1 MEDLSGQIIKGYEL
15 HEMIGA
21 GGFGAVYRAHQAIVD
36 REVAIKIILPHYASQ
51 ADFIRRFESE
61 AHLVARLEHIHIVP
75 LYDYWRDPSGAY
87 LIMRW
92 LRGGSLQ
99 GHIKKFGAWSPELA
113 AHLLDQIAAALM
125 VSHRHKVIHRD
136 LKPANILLDEDHN
149 AYLTDFGIAK
159 DLGGGDSRD
168 EGGVIGSPAYMS
180 PEQIR
185 SGPITPQTDIYG
197 LGMVMYEVLTGEQ
210 PFAGTTASDLII
222 KQLGQ
227 PLPELRELRSDL
239 PGDLNRVLQKA
250 TAKDPTARYL
260 DALSF
265 AKEFRRAIGEKSH
278 IGEAGTLGTWIDVE
292 DSDEIFISISDSTT
306 RLQITG
312 EMLGLTIPL
321 EISNPYKGLKAFQE
335 ADADDFFGREIL
347 IQHLIHRMNEK
358 HSLAHF
364 LAVVGPSGSGKS
376 SVVKAG
382 VLPAL
387 RKNAIPGSSRWFVAE
402 MTPSSD
408 PIGELETALLRIAAE
423 PPPDM
428 AHRLRDTS
436 NGLLELLPEVL
447 PDYPNCDFLLVIDQF
462 EEVFTQVEKEVD
474 RAHFLDSLRI
484 ASSAPNIPFRVV
496 ITLRADFYDRPLLYP
511 EFGALVRERT
521 EVVLPLST
529 EELERAI
536 AGPAERIGMNVEAAL
551 IASIIADVREEPGTL
566 PLLQYALTEVFERRQ
581 GKTLTLEAYQ
591 VSGGALG
598 ALARRAEDLFME
610 MPEDEQLAT
619 RQLFMRLVTLGEG
632 TEDTR
637 RRARWAEMISMSGD
651 AELVRHVLEKF
662 AKFRLFTLDND
673 PQTREPTVEVAHE
686 ALIRQWRRLREWLD
700 DSREDLRMQRR
711 LTSATEEWLNQKKD
725 PSFLANG
732 VRLQQF
738 EALANSG
745 RLALTQQ
752 EIEYIQSSVTEHQRQ
767 MEAEKNRQERELAL
781 VKQGRDRLRVLLI
794 GASVAA
800 IVTLILAIFA
810 FNQRSVA
817 RDNEAQ
823 AKSNERRAIAESN
836 LRATAQAET
845 QVERDQAL
853 ANESRLL
860 ANLSLQQLAVDPVA
874 ALDLSLRALPSVSTP
889 RPYVPQAEFA
899 LTRALQV
906 SMERAYL
913 QAFEGSIRGVAFDNG
928 QIAVGGSGLIL
939 VEDQLKS
946 DSVTSLTGHE
956 RTVQGVEWGP
966 NHQLLSYDD
975 QTVRAWQNGTLINTY
990 TADQQ
995 VLCATWQP
1003 TADVIAICAGQ
1014 NLFIWAPATN
1024 TVADVHLFNAP
1035 IQANSAAWS
1044 PNGRWLAAWDS
1055 TAPGAAPSTVIIW
1068 DSQSGEIVVENNAAH
1083 TNTINS
1089 AAWSPDS
1096 QTFVTVSAD
1105 FTAQIWQTNTDPV
1118 ALTGHIGN
1126 IVGVRFVDDTRF
1138 VTWGEDG
1145 TARLWNTA
1153 GEALATFGGGT
1164 VAINMIYPS
1173 PDSSKILLALNDGT
1187 GEIWDIA
1194 SAALVTALR
1203 DLTSVIQTAT
1213 WRDENGLATGNADSQ
1228 IRIWNAT
1235 TGRQINSLLGHQ
1247 GRLVGLRWLDSQQLQ
1262 SYSQDGSLRIWR
1274 VFDANDV
1281 PQGRGIELV
1290 LAGHTNR
1297 IENAEWL
1304 DDNTIISNGRDGTA
1318 RKWSLDTGAS
1328 LVLENESGDPR
1339 SIVWNP
1345 DANRVLAYVPDA
1357 DGKIWD
1363 LATQTALLD
1372 IPGPIFNALWLDEGI
1387 LITRQ
1392 TGETLLINP
1401 DDGQRIVGLEG
1412 HTAPVNDA
1420 QVYGTTLATA
1430 GADSMIY
1437 LWDLSQADGGLI
1449 APTLALSTDGR
1460 QPVRLQWS
1468 ADGTRLL
1475 SGGFNGDVRLWDAKT
1490 GEVLLFLTENQEFP
1504 ARSVRFS
1511 PDEQYIAAPVG
1522 EAVFVWNMA
1531 GELIWQT
1538 NAHNDSVLGLD
1549 WYQNGDTLRL
1559 LTWGADGTAR
1569 LWDFPS
1575 GVEVLRLTDTDG
1587 ISEAGFNSTG
1597 TQIMTAGRSGTILVW
1612 QAWPNVDAAIADAES
1627 CCRTRP
1633 LSEEQKA
1640 AFNIAE

>member
-1 MEDLSGQIIKGYEL
+1 MEDLSGQLIKGYEL

-36 REVAIKIILPHYASQ
+36 REVAIKIILPNYASQ
-51 ADFIRRFESE
+51 PDFIRRFESE
-61 AHLVARLEHIHIVP
+61 AQLVARLEHLHIVP

-99 GHIKKFGAWSPELA
+99 GHIKKYGAWPPEEA

-125 VSHRHKVIHRD
+125 VSHRHHVIHRD
-136 LKPANILLDEDHN
+136 LKPANILLDEDGN

-159 DLGGGDSRD
+159 DLGGDDGRD
-168 EGGVIGSPAYMS
+168 DTGVIGSPAYMS

-185 SGPITPQTDIYG
+185 SGAITPQTDIYG

-210 PFAGTTASDLII
+210 PFAGATASDLIF

-227 PLPELRELRSDL
+227 PLPELRELKADL

-250 TAKDPTARYL
+250 TAKDPMDRYL
-260 DALSF
+260 DALGF
-265 AKEFRRAIGEKSH
+265 AKEFRRAIGEKTRTT
-278 IGEAGTLGTWIDVE
+278 EMGTWIDVDNSE
-292 DSDEIFISISDSTT
+292 EILFSIGDATT

-321 EISNPYKGLKAFQE
+321 EISNPYKGLRAFQE

-347 IQHLIHRMNEK
+347 IQHLLHRLNEK
-358 HSLAHF
+358 HPLAHF

-382 VLPAL
+382 MLPAL
-387 RKNAIPGSSRWFVAE
+387 RKNAISGSNRWFVAE
-402 MTPSSD
+402 MTPGAD
-408 PIGELETALLRIAAE
+408 PISELETALLCIASQ
-423 PPPDM
+423 PPNDM
-428 AHRLRDTS
+428 SQRLRATP
-436 NGLLELLPEVL
+436 NGLLELLPEIL

-462 EEVFTQVEKEVD
+462 EEVFTQVEKEAE

-484 ASSAPNIPFRVV
+484 ATSASNVPFRVI

-511 EFGALVRERT
+511 EFGGLVRERT
-521 EVVLPLST
+521 EVVLPLSA

-536 AGPAERIGMNVEAAL
+536 AGPAERVGMNVEGAL
-551 IASIIADVREEPGTL
+551 IAGIIADVREEPGAL
-566 PLLQYALTEVFERRQ
+566 PLLQYALTEVFERRE
-581 GKTLTLEAYQ
+581 GKNLTLDAYHS
-591 VSGGALG
+591 SGGALG
-598 ALARRAEDLFME
+598 ALARRAEDLFVDMA
-610 MPEDEQLAT
+610 EDERQAT

-637 RRARWAEMISMSGD
+637 RRARWAEMISMSGN
-651 AELVRHVLEKF
+651 AELVRRVLDKF
-662 AKFRLFTLDND
+662 GKFRLFTFDND

-752 EIEYIQSSVTEHQRQ
+752 ETEYIQSSVVERQRQ
-767 MEAEKNRQERELAL
+767 IEAEKARQERELAL
-781 VKQGRDRLRVLLI
+781 IKQGRDRLRLLLT
-794 GASVAA
+794 GASIAA
-800 IVTLILAIFA
+800 VITLILAIFA

-817 RDNEAQ
+817 QDNEAQ
-823 AKSNERRAIAESN
+823 AKSNERRAVSESN

-860 ANLSLQQLAVDPVA
+860 SNLSLQQLAVDPVA
-874 ALDLSLRALPSVSTP
+874 ALNLSLRALPSISTP

-899 LTRALQV
+899 LTRALQS

-913 QAFEGSIRGVAFDNG
+913 QAFDGSIREVAFDEG
-928 QIAVGGSGLIL
+928 QMAVGGSTLIL
-939 VEDQLKS
+939 VN
-946 DSVTSLTGHE
+946 DSLDGDLVIPLTDHT
-956 RTVQGVEWGP
+956 RTVLGVEWGT

-975 QTVRAWQNGTLINTY
+975 QTVRVWQDGALTNTY
-990 TADQQ
+990 TAHQQ

-1003 TADVIAICAGQ
+1003 NAEVVAICVGQ
-1014 NLFIWAPATN
+1014 LLFIWTPATN

-1035 IQANSAAWS
+1035 IQADTAKWS
-1044 PNGRWLAAWDS
+1044 PDGRWLAAWDS
-1055 TAPGAAPSTVIIW
+1055 TTPGAAPSTVIIW
-1068 DSQSGEIVVENNAAH
+1068 DSQSNEVVIANNAVH
-1083 TNTINS
+1083 TNTINA

-1096 QTFVTVSAD
+1096 QAFVTVSAD
-1105 FTAQIWQTNTDPV
+1105 FTAQVWQPNADPV
-1118 ALTGHIGN
+1118 ALMGHMGN
-1126 IVGVRFVDDTRF
+1126 IVGVRFLDNTHLI
-1138 VTWGEDG
+1138 TWGEDG
-1145 TARLWNTA
+1145 TARLWNTS
-1153 GEALATFGGGT
+1153 GEAVATLGSGT
-1164 VAINMIYPS
+1164 IAINTVYAS
-1173 PDSSKILLALNDGT
+1173 PDGSKILLALNDGT
-1187 GEIWDIA
+1187 GEIWDVG

-1203 DLTSVIQTAT
+1203 DLSSVIQAAA
-1213 WRDENGLATGNADSQ
+1213 WRDENTFATGNADLQ
-1228 IRIWNAT
+1228 IRIWDAS
-1235 TGRQINSLLGHQ
+1235 TGRQINTLLGHQ
-1247 GRLVGLRWLDSQQLQ
+1247 SRLVGLRWLDNQRLQ
-1262 SYSQDGSLRIWR
+1262 SYSQDGSLRIWQ
-1274 VFDANDV
+1274 VYDANDIL
-1281 PQGRGIELV
+1281 QGRGIDFV

-1297 IENAEWL
+1297 IENAAWL

-1318 RKWSLDTGAS
+1318 RKWSLDTGTS

-1339 SIVWNP
+1339 TIVWNP
-1345 DANRVLAYVPDA
+1345 DATRVLAYVPDG
-1357 DGKIWD
+1357 DGQIWD

-1372 IPGPIFNALWLDEGI
+1372 IPGPIFNALWLNEGL
-1387 LITRQ
+1387 LITRT
-1392 TGETLLINP
+1392 TGETFLINP
-1401 DDGQRIVGLEG
+1401 EDGQRIVGLEG

-1420 QVYGTTLATA
+1420 QVYGTILATA

-1437 LWDLSQADGGLI
+1437 LWDLSQANGELI
-1449 APTLALSTDGR
+1449 APILSMSTDDR

-1549 WYQNGDTLRL
+1549 WYQNGDVLRL

-1597 TQIMTAGRSGTILVW
+1597 TKIMTAGRSGTILVW

-1640 AFNIAE
+1640 AFNIGE

>member
-1 MEDLSGQIIKGYEL
+1 MEDLSGQMIKGYEL

-36 REVAIKIILPHYASQ
+36 REVAIKIILPNYASQ
-51 ADFIRRFESE
+51 PDFIRRFESE
-61 AHLVARLEHIHIVP
+61 AQLVARLEHLHIVP

-99 GHIKKFGAWSPELA
+99 GHIKKFGPWPPEQA

-125 VSHRHKVIHRD
+125 VSHRHHVIHRD
-136 LKPANILLDEDHN
+136 LKPANILLDEDGN

-159 DLGGGDSRD
+159 DLGGDDSRD
-168 EGGVIGSPAYMS
+168 DTGVIGSPAYMS

-222 KQLGQ
+222 KQLGHA
-227 PLPELRELRSDL
+227 LPELRELRTDL

-250 TAKDPTARYL
+250 TAKDPHERYL
-260 DALSF
+260 DALAF
-265 AKEFRRAIGEKSH
+265 AKDFRHAIGEKAR
-278 IGEAGTLGTWIDVE
+278 AGDTGTWIDV
-292 DSDEIFISISDSTT
+292 DSGDEIFISISDATT

-312 EMLGLTIPL
+312 EMLGITIPL
-321 EISNPYKGLKAFQE
+321 EITNPYKGLRAFQE

-347 IQHLIHRMNEK
+347 VQHLIHRLNEK
-358 HSLAHF
+358 HPLAHF

-387 RKNAIPGSSRWFVAE
+387 RKNAIPGSSRWFVSE
-402 MTPSSD
+402 MTPGTD
-408 PIGELETALLRIAAE
+408 PISELETALLCIA
-423 PPPDM
+423 PQPPDDM
-428 AHRLRDTS
+428 TERLRATP

-462 EEVFTQVEKEVD
+462 EEVFTQVENEAN
-474 RAHFLDSLRI
+474 RAHFLESLRI
-484 ASSAPNIPFRVV
+484 ATSAPNIPFRVI

-511 EFGALVRERT
+511 EFGGLMRERT
-521 EVVLPLST
+521 EVVLPLSA

-536 AGPAERIGMNVEAAL
+536 AGPAERVGMTVEPAL
-551 IASIIADVREEPGTL
+551 IAAVIADVREEPGAL
-566 PLLQYALTEVFERRQ
+566 PLLQYALTEVFERRE
-581 GKTLTLEAYQ
+581 GKNLTLGAYQ
-591 VSGGALG
+591 TSGGALG
-598 ALARRAEDLFME
+598 ALARRAEDLFVDMS
-610 MPEDEQLAT
+610 EDERQAT

-637 RRARWAEMISMSGD
+637 RRARWAELISMSGD
-651 AELVRHVLEKF
+651 SQLVRRVLDKF
-662 AKFRLFTLDND
+662 GKFRLFTFDND

-725 PSFLANG
+725 ASFLASG

-738 EALANSG
+738 EALASSG

-752 EIEYIQSSVTEHQRQ
+752 ESEYIQSSVVERQRQ
-767 MEAEKNRQERELAL
+767 IETEKARQERELAL
-781 VKQGRDRLRVLLI
+781 IKQGRDRLRLLLT

-800 IVTLILAIFA
+800 VVMLALAVFA
-810 FNQRSVA
+810 FNQRNVA
-817 RDNEAQ
+817 QDNE
-823 AKSNERRAIAESN
+823 KRAVSESN

-845 QVERDQAL
+845 QIERDQAL

-860 ANLSLQQLAVDPVA
+860 SNLSLQQLAVDPIA
-874 ALDLSLRALPSVSTP
+874 ALNLSLRALPSVATP

-899 LTRALQV
+899 LTRALQ
-906 SMERAYL
+906 SSTERVYL
-913 QAFEGSIRGVAFDNG
+913 QAFDGSIREAAFDEG
-928 QIAVGGSGLIL
+928 QIAVGGSKLITVNDNLDSDL
-939 VEDQLKS
+939 VTALNDH
-946 DSVTSLTGHE
+946 T
-956 RTVQGVEWGP
+956 RTVQGVEWGV

-975 QTVRAWQNGTLINTY
+975 QTVRVWHDGALINTY

-1003 TADVIAICAGQ
+1003 NAEVVAICVGQ
-1014 NLFIWAPATN
+1014 LLFVWRPATN

-1035 IQANSAAWS
+1035 IQADTAKWS
-1044 PNGRWLAAWDS
+1044 PDGRWLAAWDS
-1055 TAPGAAPSTVIIW
+1055 TTPGAAPSTVMIW
-1068 DSQSGEIVVENNAAH
+1068 DSQTGETAIENNSVH
-1083 TNTINS
+1083 TNTINA

-1096 QTFVTVSAD
+1096 QFFVTASAD
-1105 FTAQIWQTNTDPV
+1105 FTAQLWQPNADPV
-1118 ALTGHIGN
+1118 ALIGHTGN
-1126 IVGVRFVDDTRF
+1126 IVGAKFLDDTRL

-1145 TARLWNTA
+1145 TARLWNTL
-1153 GEALATFGGGT
+1153 GEALATFGSGL
-1164 VAINMIYPS
+1164 VAINNIYPS
-1173 PDSSKILLALNDGT
+1173 PDGSKILLALNDGT
-1187 GEIWDIA
+1187 GEIWDVT
-1194 SAALVTALR
+1194 SATMVTALR
-1203 DLTSVIQTAT
+1203 DLSSVIQAVA
-1213 WRDENGLATGNADSQ
+1213 WRDENIVATGSTDLQ
-1228 IRIWNAT
+1228 IRIWDAS
-1235 TGRQINSLLGHQ
+1235 TGRQINTLLGHT
-1247 GRLVGLRWLDSQQLQ
+1247 GRLVGLRWLDNQQLQ
-1262 SYSQDGSLRIWR
+1262 SYSQDGSLRIWQ

-1281 PQGRGIELV
+1281 PQGRGIDVV

-1297 IENAEWL
+1297 IENAKWL

-1318 RKWSLDTGAS
+1318 RKWSLDTGTS
-1328 LVLENESGDPR
+1328 VVLENESGEAR
-1339 SIVWNP
+1339 TLVWSP
-1345 DANRVLAYVPDA
+1345 DATRVLAYVPDG
-1357 DGKIWD
+1357 DGSIWD
-1363 LATQTALLD
+1363 LARQTSLLD
-1372 IPGPIFNALWLDEGI
+1372 IPGPIFNAIWLNEGL
-1387 LITRQ
+1387 LITRA
-1392 TGETLLINP
+1392 TGETILINP

-1437 LWDLSQADGGLI
+1437 LWDLSQANGELI
-1449 APTLALSTDGR
+1449 APMLSMPTDDR
-1460 QPVRLQWS
+1460 QPVRLQWR

-1575 GVEVLRLTDTDG
+1575 GVEVLRLADTDG

-1640 AFNIAE
+1640 AFTIGE

>member
-1 MEDLSGQIIKGYEL
+1 MEDLSGQMIKGYEL

-36 REVAIKIILPHYASQ
+36 REVAIKIILPNYASQ
-51 ADFIRRFESE
+51 PDFIRRFESE
-61 AHLVARLEHIHIVP
+61 AQLVARLEHLHIVP

-99 GHIKKFGAWSPELA
+99 GHIKKFGPWPPEQA
-113 AHLLDQIAAALM
+113 AHLLDQVAAALM
-125 VSHRHKVIHRD
+125 VSHRHHVIHRD
-136 LKPANILLDEDHN
+136 LKPANILLDEDGN

-159 DLGGGDSRD
+159 DLGGDDSRED
-168 EGGVIGSPAYMS
+168 TGVIGSPAYMS

-222 KQLGQ
+222 KQLGHA
-227 PLPELRELRSDL
+227 LPELRELRTDL

-250 TAKDPTARYL
+250 TAKDPHERYL
-260 DALSF
+260 DTLAF
-265 AKEFRRAIGEKSH
+265 AKDFRHAIGEKSRA
-278 IGEAGTLGTWIDVE
+278 GETGTWIDV
-292 DSDEIFISISDSTT
+292 DSGDEIFISIGDATT

-312 EMLGLTIPL
+312 EMLGITIPL
-321 EISNPYKGLKAFQE
+321 EISNPYKGLRAFQE
-335 ADADDFFGREIL
+335 ADADDFFGRDIL
-347 IQHLIHRMNEK
+347 IQHLIHRLNEK
-358 HSLAHF
+358 HPLAHF

-387 RKNAIPGSSRWFVAE
+387 RKNAIPGSSRWFVSE
-402 MTPSSD
+402 MTPGTD
-408 PIGELETALLRIAAE
+408 PISELETALLCIA
-423 PPPDM
+423 PQPPDDM
-428 AHRLRDTS
+428 AQRLRATP
-436 NGLLELLPEVL
+436 NGLVELLPEVL

-462 EEVFTQVEKEVD
+462 EEVFTQVENEAG
-474 RAHFLDSLRI
+474 RAHFLESLRI
-484 ASSAPNIPFRVV
+484 ATSAPNIPFRVI

-511 EFGALVRERT
+511 EFGALMRERT
-521 EVVLPLST
+521 EVVLPLSA

-536 AGPAERIGMNVEAAL
+536 AGPAERVGMTVEPAL
-551 IASIIADVREEPGTL
+551 IAGVIADVREEPGAL
-566 PLLQYALTEVFERRQ
+566 PLLQYALTEVFERRE
-581 GKTLTLEAYQ
+581 GKNLTLDAYHS
-591 VSGGALG
+591 SGGALG
-598 ALARRAEDLFME
+598 ALARRAEDLFVD
-610 MPEDEQLAT
+610 MPEDERQAT

-637 RRARWAEMISMSGD
+637 RRARWAELISMSGD
-651 AELVRHVLEKF
+651 SQLVRHVLDKF
-662 AKFRLFTLDND
+662 GKFRLFTFDND

-725 PSFLANG
+725 PSFLASG

-752 EIEYIQSSVTEHQRQ
+752 EIEYIQSSVVERQRQ
-767 MEAEKNRQERELAL
+767 IEAEKARQDRELAL
-781 VKQGRDRLRVLLI
+781 IKQGRDRLQLLLT

-800 IVTLILAIFA
+800 VVMLILAVFA
-810 FNQRSVA
+810 FNQRNVA
-817 RDNEAQ
+817 QDNEH
-823 AKSNERRAIAESN
+823 RAVSESN

-845 QVERDQAL
+845 QIERDQAL

-860 ANLSLQQLAVDPVA
+860 SNLSLQQLTVDPVA
-874 ALDLSLRALPSVSTP
+874 ALNLSLRALPSVATP

-899 LTRALQV
+899 LTRALQS
-906 SMERAYL
+906 SMERVYL
-913 QAFEGSIRGVAFDNG
+913 QAFDGSIREVAFDEE
-928 QIAVGGSGLIL
+928 QIAVGGSKLITVNDNLDTDL
-939 VEDQLKS
+939 VVPLNDH
-946 DSVTSLTGHE
+946 T
-956 RTVQGVEWGP
+956 RTVQGVEWGT

-975 QTVRAWQNGTLINTY
+975 QTVRVWENGALINTY

-1003 TADVIAICAGQ
+1003 NADVIAICVGQ
-1014 NLFIWAPATN
+1014 LLFVWTPATN

-1035 IQANSAAWS
+1035 IQADTAKWS
-1044 PNGRWLAAWDS
+1044 PDGRWLVAWDS
-1055 TAPGAAPSTVIIW
+1055 TTPVAAPSMVILW
-1068 DSQSGEIVVENNAAH
+1068 DSQTGETVIENNAAH
-1083 TNTINS
+1083 TNTINA
-1089 AAWSPDS
+1089 AAWSHDS
-1096 QTFVTVSAD
+1096 QFFVTVSAD
-1105 FTAQIWQTNTDPV
+1105 FTAQIWQSDADPA
-1118 ALTGHIGN
+1118 ALSGHTGN
-1126 IVGVRFVDDTRF
+1126 IVGVRFLDDTRF
-1138 VTWGEDG
+1138 MTWGEDG
-1145 TARLWNTA
+1145 TARLWNTS
-1153 GEALATFGGGT
+1153 GEALATFGGGS
-1164 VAINMIYPS
+1164 VAINAVYPS
-1173 PDSSKILLALNDGT
+1173 PDGSKILLALNDGT
-1187 GEIWDIA
+1187 GEIWDV
-1194 SAALVTALR
+1194 AAATMVTALR
-1203 DLTSVIQTAT
+1203 DLSSVIQAVA
-1213 WRDENGLATGNADSQ
+1213 WRDENILATGNADFQ
-1228 IRIWNAT
+1228 IRIWDAS

-1247 GRLVGLRWLDSQQLQ
+1247 GRLVGLRWLDNQQLQ
-1262 SYSQDGSLRIWR
+1262 SYSQDGSLRIWQ

-1281 PQGRGIELV
+1281 PQGRGIDFV

-1297 IENAEWL
+1297 IENARWL
-1304 DDNTIISNGRDGTA
+1304 DDNTIISSGRDGTA
-1318 RKWSLDTGAS
+1318 RKWSLDSGTS
-1328 LVLENESGDPR
+1328 LVLENESGEAR
-1339 SIVWNP
+1339 TIVWSP
-1345 DANRVLAYVPDA
+1345 DATRILAYVPDG
-1357 DGKIWD
+1357 DGQIWD
-1363 LATQTALLD
+1363 VATQTTLLD
-1372 IPGPIFNALWLDEGI
+1372 VPGPIFNAFWLNEGL
-1387 LITRQ
+1387 LITRA
-1392 TGETLLINP
+1392 TGETFLINP
-1401 DDGQRIVGLEG
+1401 EDGQRIVGLEG

-1420 QVYGTTLATA
+1420 QVYGTTIATA
-1430 GADSMIY
+1430 GSDSMIY
-1437 LWDLSQADGGLI
+1437 LWDLSQVTGELI
-1449 APTLALSTDGR
+1449 APTLSMSTDDR

-1531 GELIWQT
+1531 GDLIWQT